1 MKAGQTQDI
10 WEPRNRPVVQK
21 LAKLLETTE
30 AKFLECFGV
39 FATKLEAEN
48 RMLDLARMLYKIAF
62 EWLNERINEALA
74 LHTKTMIELRIN
86 AMRLNLSAEK
96 IREIRESIEPRHS
109 ISIIDFPGYTDEDS
123 LGAFSTNLA
132 IEALNYY

>member
-1 MKAGQTQDI
+1 MDKTTREQLRTIDAEIWHRFLECLNNLGIQRKETQSLLQILTAVILCFDLNFVPNSFVKAGQTQDI

-30 AKFLECFGV
+30 SKFMECFGV
-39 FATKLEAEN
+39 FATKIEAEN

-74 LHTKTMIELRIN
+74 LHT
-86 AMRLNLSAEK
+86 
-96 IREIRESIEPRHS
+96 
-109 ISIIDFPGYTDEDS
+109 
-123 LGAFSTNLA
+123 
-132 IEALNYY
+132 